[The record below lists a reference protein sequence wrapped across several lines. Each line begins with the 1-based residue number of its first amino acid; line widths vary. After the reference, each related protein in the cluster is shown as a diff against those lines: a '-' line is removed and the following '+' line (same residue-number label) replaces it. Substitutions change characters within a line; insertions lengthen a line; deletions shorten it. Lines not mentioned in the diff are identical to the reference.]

1 MEGMDVVDT
10 TLEITLEEF
19 IDYIKA
25 YKRDGNAKVKVMDG
39 YADVD
44 SVTLNPPTIIG
55 TDDENNRIS
64 RIRFIDKEVVAI
76 VIIC

>member
-19 IDYIKA
+19 IEYIKA
-25 YKRDGNAKVKVMDG
+25 YKPDGTAKVKVMDG
-39 YADVD
+39 YVDVN
-44 SVTLNPPTIIG
+44 SVTLNPLTIIG
-55 TDDENNRIS
+55 TDDENNRVA
-64 RIRFIDKEVVAI
+64 RIVYIDNEVAAI